1 MISAQQKGVHF
12 GAKAFLLFVLNLLW
26 QMGVQLGQM
35 GIQSGG
41 TTIRPVH
48 WFGHCCEALH
58 WVFKVAST
66 LGPRNFHSN
75 QLH

>member
-35 GIQSGG
+35 GIQARG
-41 TTIRPVH
+41 TTIELVH
-48 WFGHCCEALH
+48 WFRH
-58 WVFKVAST
+58 
-66 LGPRNFHSN
+66 
-75 QLH
+75 